1 MKFRLCKLTAAL
13 SLSFIA
19 MGRPARRNSVPC
31 ISASQKPGRFRT
43 GAMAS
48 RERDGIMMFES
59 KAVGGRRHP
68 LRLAGAIAL
77 TLATLSPAHATLQTY
92 SLEGVLDSGHY
103 AGSKFSGSFS
113 FDDVVLTGS
122 GEEWLAV
129 ETLSLGLLDAVYT
142 LDDAEAL
149 AEVAYRDGSFLGLSY
164 SVSSS
169 EPMFSFIPGSL
180 DASDA
185 FIAYETELG
194 AFGAGSV
201 TYTSGPIP
209 EPKDWL
215 MMLAGLGFVGL
226 MVGRTKYRVP

>member
-1 MKFRLCKLTAAL
+1 
-13 SLSFIA
+13 
-19 MGRPARRNSVPC
+19 
-31 ISASQKPGRFRT
+31 
-43 GAMAS
+43 
-48 RERDGIMMFES
+48 MMFEL
-59 KAVGGRRHP
+59 KTVARQRHP
-68 LRLAGAIAL
+68 LCLAGAIAL
-77 TLATLSPAHATLQTY
+77 TLVTLSPAHATLQTY
-92 SLEGVLDSGHY
+92 TLEGVLDSGHY
-103 AGSKFSGSFS
+103 LGARFSGSFS

-129 ETLSLGLLDAVYT
+129 DTLSLGLLDAVYT

-149 AEVAYRDGSFLGLSY
+149 AEVAYRDGAFLGLSY

-169 EPMFSFIPGSL
+169 EPMFSFVPGSL

-185 FIAYETELG
+185 FIAYDTELG
-194 AFGAGSV
+194 ASGAGSV

-226 MVGRTKYRVP
+226 MVGRTKYRAP